1 MISILYEN
9 GPAQSSGIKPGDIIK
24 KVNGIRVDR
33 IKEMQNIIG
42 KSRPGDLVEFELQ
55 RNSDRY
61 TVNVEVQ
68 KMPTN

>member
-1 MISILYEN
+1 MISALYEN
-9 GPAQSSGIKPGDIIK
+9 GPAQNSGIRPKDIIK
-24 KVNGIRVDR
+24 KVNGIKVDK

-42 KSRPGDLVEFELQ
+42 KSQPGDLVEFEVQ